1 MRKRALLVGIND
13 YRRVS
18 DLRGCVN
25 DVTNLRLVLKRYRGF
40 TNEDIRVLLDARAT
54 KRAIVERLGWLVN
67 GAKRGDYLLFHFS
80 GHGSQIR
87 DRGPEDELQ
96 DGLDEILCPYDMNWD
111 GTFITDDDLRA
122 RLHVTDGVRL
132 EVILDCCHAGSN
144 EDEDRELTLAGATAN
159 ADPRPRYLE
168 PPLDVAFRQDGDP
181 PRFRARLMRSPDRRG
196 NTLLWAACGS
206 GQTSADA
213 TISGVPWGAFT
224 HAVCGAMRASEGT
237 LVRGKL
243 LETVRATLASAGFSQ
258 RPELESDAFALGDP
272 AFSGAR
278 S

>member
-40 TNEDIRVLLDARAT
+40 TNEDIRVLLDQRAT
-54 KRAIVERLGWLVN
+54 KRAIIDRLGWLVN

-96 DGLDEILCPYDMNWD
+96 DGLDEILCPYDMDWD

-122 RLHVTDGVRL
+122 RLHVPDGVRV
-132 EVILDCCHAGSN
+132 EVVLDCCHAGSN
-144 EDEDRELTLAGATAN
+144 EDEDREVTLPGSTVSLEQ
-159 ADPRPRYLE
+159 RPRFLE
-168 PPLDVAFRQDGDP
+168 PPLDVVFRSEGEP

-196 NTLLWAACGS
+196 STLLWAACGA
-206 GQTSADA
+206 GQMSADA
-213 TISGVPWGAFT
+213 TIAGVPWGAFT
-224 HAVCGAMRASEGT
+224 HAVCGAMRTSEGT
-237 LVRGKL
+237 LARGKL
-243 LETVRATLASAGFSQ
+243 LENVRGTLASLGFSQ
-258 RPELESDAFALGDP
+258 RPELEADAPALREP
-272 AFSGAR
+272 AFGGA
-278 S
+278 

>member
-40 TNEDIRVLLDARAT
+40 TNEEIRVLLDQRAT

-87 DRGPEDELQ
+87 DRGPADELQ
-96 DGLDEILCPYDMNWD
+96 DGLDEILCPYDMDWD
-111 GTFITDDDLRA
+111 GKFITDDDLRA
-122 RLHVTDGVRL
+122 RLHVPEGVRM
-132 EVILDCCHAGSN
+132 EVVLDCCHAGAN
-144 EDEDRELTLAGATAN
+144 EEPEEDV
-159 ADPRPRYLE
+159 PRPPVTAGLE
-168 PPLDVAFRQDGDP
+168 QRSRFLVPPPDIAFRHEGEP
-181 PRFRARLMRSPDRRG
+181 GRFRSRLMRSPDRRG
-196 NTLLWAACGS
+196 TVLWAACGA

-213 TISGVPWGAFT
+213 LISGVPWGAFS
-224 HAVCGAMRASEGT
+224 HAVCGAMRTVEGS
-237 LVRGKL
+237 VARGKL
-243 LETVRATLASAGFSQ
+243 LDTVRGSLAAGGFSQ
-258 RPELESDAFALGDP
+258 RPELDADPAAEGDP
-272 AFSGAR
+272 AFSGGR